1 MLIKRSVG
9 PLCFL
14 SCIDVELMTLPSPL
28 YLFWGCIC
36 FARRSFSCIDFVTLL
51 CCLVNPL
58 WIPVKALSVLG
69 FVVMNHLT
77 YQGKKNPLDQLNL
90 INGAGY
96 YTISQW
102 SYCFNKYI
110 KYIHTYAY
118 IIQQT
123 QVWHWQKSFAIGRWA
138 LMQIYKYIDIYSS
151 RLKDLQKM
159 TFFIIKKQTH
169 QWGYTFNT
177 QKENMLRR
185 NSYLLLRLAC
195 IL

>member
-138 LMQIYKYIDIYSS
+138 LMQIYIYIYIDRYRYRYRYIFQQTK
-151 RLKDLQKM
+151 RFAKND
-159 TFFIIKKQTH
+159 FF
-169 QWGYTFNT
+169 YN
-177 QKENMLRR
+177 
-185 NSYLLLRLAC
+185 
-195 IL
+195 

>member
-77 YQGKKNPLDQLNL
+77 YQGEKNPLDQLNL

-118 IIQQT
+118 IMQQT

-138 LMQIYKYIDIYSS
+138 LMQIYIYIYIDIDIDIDIYSS

-159 TFFIIKKQTH
+159 TFFYNKKKKPI
-169 QWGYTFNT
+169 N
-177 QKENMLRR
+177 EV
-185 NSYLLLRLAC
+185 
-195 IL
+195 ILSILKKKTR